1 MDARVAAI
9 AWSMAEDELSLLPG
23 VRGEWISGVGIL
35 GAAGRAAGRMLARA
49 ACGTMPTR
57 LDEVM
62 AATALA
68 AAAALGK

>member
-1 MDARVAAI
+1 MPPI
-9 AWSMAEDELSLLPG
+9 LSI
-23 VRGEWISGVGIL
+23 ISNIL
-35 GAAGRAAGRMLARA
+35 KNMPMGAAGRAAGRMLARA

-62 AATALA
+62 AATAFA